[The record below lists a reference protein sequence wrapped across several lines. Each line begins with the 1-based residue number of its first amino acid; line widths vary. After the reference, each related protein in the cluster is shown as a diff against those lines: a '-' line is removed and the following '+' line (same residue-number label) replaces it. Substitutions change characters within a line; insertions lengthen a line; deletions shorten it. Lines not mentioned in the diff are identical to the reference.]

1 MMKKVVEE
9 YQPLP
14 IYFQHKMVTL
24 AVTLALA
31 SLAVAL
37 VTQEESHEWSRPVQG
52 GGPGPGPEPG
62 TSSQVK
68 QLSSILFSCHQPL

>member
-24 AVTLALA
+24 AVTLALLLWPWSPRRKA
-31 SLAVAL
+31 TIGAGRFREGGLDLDLDL
-37 VTQEESHEWSRPVQG
+37 V
-52 GGPGPGPEPG
+52 
-62 TSSQVK
+62 
-68 QLSSILFSCHQPL
+68 LLFR